1 MFKTFITLFLVG
13 MLAIPVY
20 AQENPKPTPQWRL
33 DYHFTPPSNWTNDP
47 NGLLFLNGEYHLY
60 YQHNP
65 FENKWGHMSWGHA
78 TSKDL
83 VNWKNLPVAIPER
96 TSNDTVIAIFSGSAV
111 IDQHNTSGF
120 GKGKVPIVALYT
132 GHLPNQKK
140 QAQYVAYSND
150 NGLTFT
156 EYDKNPVID
165 LNEADFRDPN
175 VFWHD
180 PTKQWIMAVVLTNQ
194 FKTQFYGSP
203 NLKDWNLLSEFGPQ
217 GFYQHGWECPFMVPI
232 AVDGNPKNIK
242 WVLMISSGGKR
253 GPFMQYF
260 VGDFD
265 GKTFTNDHP
274 KDSVFTVDYGDAF
287 YAAIP
292 WQDAP
297 NGKHILIG
305 WLQPGRIQTYP
316 WTGQMSLPRDL
327 ALKTTP
333 EGIRLVQEPSSVV
346 KKTFS
351 KNKSFTKKDLRLTD
365 QEISLNE
372 DGKYNK
378 NAYCINATI
387 AVKQEGTAGFK
398 IVQSKDKAKSVT
410 IAYDAQKQLLY
421 IDCTLL
427 SKDHKPVENLILD
440 APMKPVN
447 GKINIQIFLDKSS
460 LEVFGNHGEKV
471 ITTILFPGDGD
482 NGITAFAKN
491 GSAVLENVEI
501 RDLSKK

>member
-1 MFKTFITLFLVG
+1 MFKFLLFPLLFALPVLTLH
-13 MLAIPVY
+13 
-20 AQENPKPTPQWRL
+20 AQDNPKPTPQWRP
-33 DYHFTPPSNWTNDP
+33 DYHFTPPTNWTNDP
-47 NGLLFLNGEYHLY
+47 NGLIFLNGEYHLY

-83 VNWKNLPVAIPER
+83 VQWKNLPVAIPER
-96 TSNDTVIAIFSGSAV
+96 ISNDTVVSIFSGSAV
-111 IDQHNTSGF
+111 IDKKNTSGF
-120 GKGKVPIVALYT
+120 GKGKAPIVALYT

-175 VFWHD
+175 VFWHE
-180 PTKQWIMAVVLTNQ
+180 PTKQWILTVVLTNQ
-194 FKTQFYGSP
+194 FKAQFYGSP
-203 NLKDWNLLSEFGPQ
+203 DLKNWKLLSEFGPQ
-217 GFYQHGWECPFMVPI
+217 GFHQHGWECPFLVPM
-232 AVDGNPKNIK
+232 AVDGNAKNNK

-260 VGDFD
+260 IGNFD

-274 KDSVFTVDYGDAF
+274 KDSIFTVDYGDAF

-292 WQDAP
+292 WQHAP

-327 ALKTTP
+327 AVKTTS
-333 EGIRLVQEPSSVV
+333 EGIRLIQKPSSVV
-346 KKTFS
+346 E
-351 KNKSFTKKDLRLTD
+351 KSFAKNSVITKKNLRLTD
-365 QEISLNE
+365 QELPLNE
-372 DGKYNK
+372 DGKFNK

-387 AVKQEGTAGFK
+387 AVNPEGIAGFK
-398 IVQSKDKAKSVT
+398 IAQSKDKEKSVT
-410 IAYDAQKQLLY
+410 VAYDAQKQVLY
-421 IDCTLL
+421 VDCTLL
-427 SKDHKPVENLILD
+427 SKDHKSVENLVQD
-440 APMKPVN
+440 APMKPIN

-460 LEVFGNHGEKV
+460 LEVFGNNGEKV
-471 ITTILFPGDGD
+471 ITTILYPGDGD
-482 NGITAFAKN
+482 NGIAAFAKN
-491 GSAVLENVEI
+491 GSALIENIAI
-501 RDLSKK
+501 RDLHQE